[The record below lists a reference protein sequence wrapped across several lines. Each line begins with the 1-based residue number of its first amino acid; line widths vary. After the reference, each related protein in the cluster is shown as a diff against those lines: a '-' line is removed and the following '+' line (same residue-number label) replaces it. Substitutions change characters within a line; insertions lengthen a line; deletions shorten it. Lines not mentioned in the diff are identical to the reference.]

1 MKNKK
6 IPRMFKNS
14 KKKVFN
20 KIWRKLLK
28 ISQNLII
35 FNIKKYSQFRR
46 NIKNKKIVRRK
57 IFFKNIKKNKLNK
70 KII

>member
-57 IFFKNIKKNKLNK
+57 IFFKNIKKK
-70 KII
+70 